1 MLSMRQNGSS
11 KQTNSAT
18 LTLQSDRAMV
28 PVTKIREGQR
38 EGEKDAKTERERE
51 GSVGVRVRKQK
62 KKQV

>member
-11 KQTNSAT
+11 KQTNRAT
-18 LTLQSDRAMV
+18 LTLQSDRDMV

-38 EGEKDAKTERERE
+38 EGEKDAKTQRGRE

-62 KKQV
+62 NKQV

>member
-18 LTLQSDRAMV
+18 LTLQSDRAVV

-38 EGEKDAKTERERE
+38 EGEKDAKTERQRE